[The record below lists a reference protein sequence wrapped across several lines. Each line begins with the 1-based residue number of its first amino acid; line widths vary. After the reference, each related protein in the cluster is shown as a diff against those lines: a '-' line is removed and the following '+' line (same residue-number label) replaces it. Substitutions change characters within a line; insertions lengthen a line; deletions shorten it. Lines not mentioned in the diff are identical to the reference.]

1 MAKVGKISG
10 FPEWLPEQKMAED
23 RVITTIKRI
32 FESYGFAPIE
42 TPAVELLSTLGSKGV
57 VDKEIFAVR
66 RLKAEEGQESE
77 LGLHFDLTVP
87 LARYVAQHQAAL
99 TFPFKRYQC
108 QKVWRG
114 ERPQRGR
121 FREFYQFDID
131 IIGRDDLPLSCD
143 AEVVSVIGL
152 VMKELNF
159 GPFQVR
165 INSRKLLSGLY
176 AELGLDES
184 ARKAAIVAVDKLLK
198 IGADGVRAELEK
210 ISGVSPK
217 AIEVILKSTQIQC
230 GAAELPGKIAALG
243 ISSELASQGV
253 AELVAIFNLIPED
266 VQPFVVIDVSLARGL
281 DYYTGLI
288 AETTLTQYPE
298 FGSVF
303 SGGRYDDLASEFTTQ
318 KLPGVGVSVGLSRI
332 MDLALSEGL
341 VSTEKKSPTQVVVSV
356 YSEEGRKACN
366 DVAHTLRQCGLSTEV
381 FYKSPKLGKQ
391 IEYAEAK
398 GARYVLFIDST
409 TGEIQAKD
417 LVTKEQVK
425 VADLKAW
432 AESVVQ

>member
-1 MAKVGKISG
+1 MVKVGKISG
-10 FPEWLPEQKMAED
+10 FPEWLPEQKIAED
-23 RVITTIKRI
+23 RVVATIKRI

-42 TPAVELLSTLGSKGV
+42 TPAVELLSTLGSKGISE
-57 VDKEIFAVR
+57 KEIFVVR
-66 RLKAEEGQESE
+66 RLKADEGQESE

-131 IIGRDDLPLSCD
+131 IIGRDELPLSCD

-165 INSRKLLSGLY
+165 INSRKLLGGLY
-176 AELGLDES
+176 AELGLDEA

-198 IGADGVRAELEK
+198 IGADGVQAELEK
-210 ISGVSPK
+210 IPGISPK
-217 AIEVILKSTQIQC
+217 AIEVILKSTEIQC
-230 GAAELPGKIAALG
+230 DAAQLPGKIAALG
-243 ISSELASQGV
+243 FSSDQISQGV
-253 AELVAIFNLIPED
+253 AELVDIFGLIPED
-266 VQPFVVIDVSLARGL
+266 VQPHVVIDVSLARGL

-288 AETTLTQYPE
+288 AETTLTKYPE

-318 KLPGVGVSVGLSRI
+318 KLPGVGVSIGLSRI

-341 VSTEKKSPTQVVVSV
+341 VPTDRKSPTRAVVAV
-356 YSEEGRKACN
+356 YSEDTRKRCN
-366 DVAHTLRQCGLSTEV
+366 DVAHALRQAGLPTEV

-391 IEYAEAK
+391 IEYAELK
-398 GARYVLFIDST
+398 GARYVLFVDGA
-409 TGEIQAKD
+409 TGEVQAKD
-417 LVTKEQVK
+417 LVTKEQAK
-425 VADLKAW
+425 ITDLTAW
-432 AESVVQ
+432 AKSVAQ

>member
-10 FPEWLPEQKMAED
+10 FPEWLPEQKIAED
-23 RVITTIKRI
+23 KVIATIKRI

-42 TPAVELLSTLGSKGV
+42 TPAVELLSTLGSKGIIE
-57 VDKEIFAVR
+57 KEIFVVR

-131 IIGRDDLPLSCD
+131 IIGRDELPLSCD

-159 GPFQVR
+159 GPFLVR
-165 INSRKLLSGLY
+165 INSRKLLGGLY
-176 AELGLDES
+176 AELGLDEA

-198 IGADGVRAELEK
+198 IGADGVKGELEK
-210 ISGVSPK
+210 IPGVSPK
-217 AIEVILKSTQIQC
+217 AIEVILKSTEIQC

-243 ISSELASQGV
+243 LSSDLITQGVSELV
-253 AELVAIFNLIPED
+253 EIFGLIPED
-266 VQPFVVIDVSLARGL
+266 VQPHVLIDVSLARGL

-288 AETTLTQYPE
+288 AETTLTKYPE

-318 KLPGVGVSVGLSRI
+318 KLPGVGVSIGLSRI
-332 MDLALSEGL
+332 MDLALSEGI
-341 VSTEKKSPTQVVVSV
+341 VPTDKKSPTQAVVAV
-356 YSEEGRKACN
+356 YSEDTRKRCN
-366 DVAHTLRQCGLSTEV
+366 DVAHTLRQAGLPTEV

-391 IEYAEAK
+391 IEYAESK
-398 GARYVLFIDST
+398 GARYVLFVDSS
-409 TGEIQAKD
+409 TGEVQAKD
-417 LVTKEQVK
+417 LVTKEQAK
-425 VADLKAW
+425 VTDLTAW
-432 AESVVQ
+432 AKSVAQ

>member
-1 MAKVGKISG
+1 MGKVGKISG
-10 FPEWLPEQKMAED
+10 FPEWLPEQKIAED
-23 RVITTIKRI
+23 RVVATIKRI

-42 TPAVELLSTLGSKGV
+42 TPAVELLSTLGSKGIIE
-57 VDKEIFAVR
+57 KEIFVVR
-66 RLKAEEGQESE
+66 RLKADEGQESE

-131 IIGRDDLPLSCD
+131 IIGRDELPLSCD

-165 INSRKLLSGLY
+165 INSRKLLGGLY
-176 AELGLDES
+176 AELGLDEA

-198 IGADGVRAELEK
+198 IGADGVQAELEK
-210 ISGVSPK
+210 IPGISPK
-217 AIEVILKSTQIQC
+217 AIEVILKSTEIQC
-230 GAAELPGKIAALG
+230 DAAQLPGKIAALG
-243 ISSELASQGV
+243 FSSDQISQGV
-253 AELVAIFNLIPED
+253 AELVDIFGLIPED
-266 VQPFVVIDVSLARGL
+266 VQPHVVIDVSLARGL

-288 AETTLTQYPE
+288 AETTLTKYPE

-318 KLPGVGVSVGLSRI
+318 KLPGVGVSIGLSRI

-341 VSTEKKSPTQVVVSV
+341 VPTDRKSPTQAVVAV
-356 YSEEGRKACN
+356 YSEDTRKRCN
-366 DVAHTLRQCGLSTEV
+366 DVAHALRQAGLPTEV

-391 IEYAEAK
+391 IEYAESK
-398 GARYVLFIDST
+398 GARYVLFVDGA
-409 TGEIQAKD
+409 TGEVQAKD
-417 LVTKEQVK
+417 LVTKEQAK
-425 VADLKAW
+425 ITDLTAW
-432 AESVVQ
+432 AKSVAQ

>member
-1 MAKVGKISG
+1 MGKVGKISG
-10 FPEWLPEQKMAED
+10 FPEWLPEQKIAED
-23 RVITTIKRI
+23 RVVATIKRI

-42 TPAVELLSTLGSKGV
+42 TPAVELLSTLGSKGIIE
-57 VDKEIFAVR
+57 KEIFVVR
-66 RLKAEEGQESE
+66 RLKADEGQESE

-131 IIGRDDLPLSCD
+131 IIGRDELPLSCD

-165 INSRKLLSGLY
+165 INSRKLLGGLY
-176 AELGLDES
+176 AELGLDEA

-198 IGADGVRAELEK
+198 IGADGVQAELEK
-210 ISGVSPK
+210 IPGISPK
-217 AIEVILKSTQIQC
+217 AIEVILKSTEIQC
-230 GAAELPGKIAALG
+230 DAAQLPGKIAALG
-243 ISSELASQGV
+243 FSSDQISQGV
-253 AELVAIFNLIPED
+253 AELVGIFGLIPED
-266 VQPFVVIDVSLARGL
+266 VQPHVVIDVSLARGL

-288 AETTLTQYPE
+288 AETTLTKYPE

-318 KLPGVGVSVGLSRI
+318 KLPGVGVSIGLSRI

-341 VSTEKKSPTQVVVSV
+341 VPTDRKSPTQAVVAV
-356 YSEEGRKACN
+356 YSEDTRKRCN
-366 DVAHTLRQCGLSTEV
+366 DVAHALRQAGLPTEV

-391 IEYAEAK
+391 IEYAESK
-398 GARYVLFIDST
+398 GARYVLFVDGA
-409 TGEIQAKD
+409 TGEVQAKD
-417 LVTKEQVK
+417 LVTKEQAK
-425 VADLKAW
+425 ITDLTAW
-432 AESVVQ
+432 AKSVAQ